1 MRVKLFAV
9 VVLLLMSVNG
19 ALGALSAPN
28 ISTTISDYISIL
40 TKTTVYT
47 YYTGDSV
54 QDLEDFLN
62 NSDVDKNEYDCD
74 GYNCVNFSSDL
85 INELGLHGFTASN
98 TRMHKENET
107 AITDDMHMIV
117 AVKLDNKIVFV
128 EPQTDTILTYDELE
142 QHYSDNGFTDIVIY
156 DLFGCSTIFSFDGWM
171 SKSTKMVFEVEL

>member
-1 MRVKLFAV
+1 MKVKLFAV
-9 VVLLLMSVNG
+9 AVLLLFSVSG
-19 ALGALSAPN
+19 ALCAPN

-62 NSDVDKNEYDCD
+62 NSDVDKTEYFRD

-85 INELGLHGFTASN
+85 IHELELHGFTASN
-98 TRMHKENET
+98 TRMHKENGT

-117 AVKLDNKIVFV
+117 AVKLGDKIVFV

-142 QHYSDNGFTDIVIY
+142 QHYSEYRFTDIVIY
-156 DLFGCSTIFSFDGWM
+156 DLFGYSTILSFNGWH
-171 SKSTKMVFEVEL
+171 SDSTMKMFEVEL